1 MGMQFK
7 NLASIAPALQE
18 QIKAQARQHRELVL
32 QEVAI
37 KPLERV

>member
-18 QIKAQARQHRELVL
+18 EIKAQAKQHRELVL
-32 QEVAI
+32 KEAVI
-37 KPLERV
+37 KP